1 MDFYKKAIFVF
12 VLFLFFAA
20 VFVKMIEPVVEKQIS
35 NIFAERKLSN
45 KLKKELQKSTTE
57 FTPEKREFYKGII
70 KKLYIKWRPLVDES
84 ISEAEKEINKNN

>member
-57 FTPEKREFYKGII
+57 FTPEKREFYKDVI
-70 KKLYIKWRPLVDES
+70 KKLYIKWKPLVNES

>member
-12 VLFLFFAA
+12 TLFLFFAA

-57 FTPEKREFYKGII
+57 FTPEKREFYKDVI
-70 KKLYIKWRPLVDES
+70 KKLYIKWKPLVNES